1 LSNAF
6 VLLDIFRITI
16 TNGGANMNGTHLL
29 KITILF
35 FGILLF
41 GISGCTGF
49 KSNLVVDSSKLASA
63 NITEAANH
71 NPDFETVRDGLPGG
85 LLQMDGFIKMAPDDR
100 ELLLSAAES
109 NGGYAFLFV
118 QDKNNPRA
126 AKLYKKAKEYA
137 FRVLRQNSA
146 FNDACDKSR
155 EEFAESLKTF
165 DKEDVPALYL
175 AMNNWLSYIG
185 LANAED
191 PSLLMNL
198 PKVEAMM
205 DRILELDENYKY
217 GAIHAVMG
225 TYHAAKPEIFGG
237 KPKEAKKHFERAFE
251 ISERKFLIWHLLYAK
266 FYAVQIQ
273 DQDLFLE
280 TLEEA
285 VEAPENLLPEQNFA
299 NEAARHKA
307 RELLKK
313 ADSLF

>member
-1 LSNAF
+1 
-6 VLLDIFRITI
+6 
-16 TNGGANMNGTHLL
+16 MNGTHRL
-29 KITILF
+29 KTTVLF
-35 FGILLF
+35 FIILLL

-63 NITEAANH
+63 NITKAANE
-71 NPDFETVRDGLPGG
+71 NSDFAMVRDGMPGG
-85 LLQMDGFIKMAPDDR
+85 LLQMDGFIKMAPDDK

-109 NGGYAFLFV
+109 NSGYAFLFV
-118 QDKNNPRA
+118 QDEDKPRA
-126 AKLYKKAKEYA
+126 VKLFKKAKKYA
-137 FRVLRQNSA
+137 FRVLKQNPA
-146 FNDACDKSR
+146 FKDACDKSK
-155 EEFAESLKTF
+155 EEFAEALKTF

-175 AMNNWLSYIG
+175 GMNSWLSYIG

-205 DRILELDENYKY
+205 DRILELDETYKY

-237 KPKEAKKHFERAFE
+237 KPKEAKKHFEKAFE
-251 ISERKFLIWHLLYAK
+251 ISKRKFLIWHLLFAK
-266 FYAVQIQ
+266 FYTVQIQ
-273 DQDLFLE
+273 DQDLFVK

-285 VEAPENLLPEQNFA
+285 IEAPENLLPEQNFA

-307 RELLKK
+307 KALLEKV
-313 ADSLF
+313 DTLF